1 VTDACQCGAQLVEKT
16 FMLFPWLKLV
26 GGRCVRCHVP
36 RDADAEA
43 EDGAPVHNCFAENSA
58 TQHGERIWQWTGFQ
72 GALLQ
77 MTTSCSLSA
86 LGP

>member
-1 VTDACQCGAQLVEKT
+1 
-16 FMLFPWLKLV
+16 MLFPWSNLV
-26 GGRCVRCHVP
+26 GGRCVRCHVPCAMCHVP